1 MPLDQL
7 GEIPESGRIWNSTAR
22 MWNALVMAFL
32 ATSIGIAALTYGALT
47 PYDYWAGTPA
57 KAKVEHCEFHG
68 QSTLESGPD
77 MDCTG
82 TWIVRGQPQAGP
94 IKPSFRENDQI
105 GIRAGKS
112 VLEVRVHDGTAYT
125 ALSVGKNFYLALVVG
140 AGSLAWGS
148 FRLWKIWRGRHRPT
162 T

>member
-1 MPLDQL
+1 
-7 GEIPESGRIWNSTAR
+7 
-22 MWNALVMAFL
+22 MAFL
-32 ATSIGIAALTYGALT
+32 VTGIGIAALTYGALT
-47 PYDYWAGTPA
+47 RYDYWAGTPA

-82 TWIVRGQPQAGP
+82 TWIVRGQSQAGP
-94 IKPSFRENDQI
+94 
-105 GIRAGKS
+105 
-112 VLEVRVHDGTAYT
+112 